1 MNFLLIDCPNLC
13 HRSYHTTGTLDQGTL
28 FGFLRELDYLRQ
40 HYRDYRFLFFWD
52 SRHTIRKDMFAG
64 YKISRTEKWRKLTDE
79 EKASYEDM
87 RTQMDLLR
95 REILWDLG
103 YNNVRWQKGFE
114 ADDLVAAYTQQA
126 RDSKLTSDLIVSG
139 DHDYYQCLSNRV
151 SMLKP
156 KGHVLYTAKDF
167 VREYAIEPERW
178 HCVKALAGCDSDDVP
193 GVKGV
198 GIATAIMYLTGTLN
212 PAWET
217 AKRIEA
223 SKDVFNRNLKLV
235 KLPLPGVKPF
245 ALKDDDASHAKWKSV
260 VKNLGIKSLL
270 GTFA

>member
-13 HRSYHTTGTLDQGTL
+13 HRAYHTTGQLDQGTL
-28 FGFLRELDYLRQ
+28 FGFLRELDYLRK

-52 SRHTIRKDMFAG
+52 SKHPIRKQTFPD
-64 YKISRTEKWRKLTDE
+64 YKKSRAEKWQRLTDE
-79 EKASYEDM
+79 EKSSYAQM
-87 RTQMDLLR
+87 RSEMELLR

-103 YNNVRWQKGFE
+103 YNNVRWQKGME
-114 ADDLVAAYTQQA
+114 ADDLIAAYTQQA
-126 RDSKLTSDLIVSG
+126 RDSTLTNDLIVSG
-139 DHDYYQCLSNRV
+139 DHDYYQCLSHRV
-151 SMLKP
+151 SLLKP

-167 VREYAIEPERW
+167 RREYLIEPERW

-198 GIATAIMYLTGTLN
+198 GIATAIQYLRGKLN
-212 PAWET
+212 PTWET

-223 SKDVFNRNLKLV
+223 SKDIFNRNLGLV

-245 ALKDDDASHAKWKSV
+245 ALKDDDASHARWKSV
-260 VKNLGIKSLL
+260 LKNLGMKSLL
-270 GTFA
+270 GAFS